1 MTNLHSTFCGTQAPS
16 RRAPG
21 LPSAGRAKLGIGA
34 MVAALVLS
42 ACSEPQVILP
52 GERQDIRS
60 VLQSDDGFDAPTDL
74 AVPANTSRAISLPPA
89 SNNASWPQS
98 VGTPS
103 TRTGN
108 ATLSA
113 APRLAWSADVG
124 SGDSRKQRI
133 TAAPVVSGGR
143 VFTIDSGAQVVATST
158 SGATLWTRDLTPAS
172 DAQGDATGGGL
183 AVDGNTL
190 YVSLGFGTVT
200 ALDVDSGGTRWTQEI
215 DATGS
220 GAPTVYGD
228 LVYFTSG
235 DDLGWALNK
244 SDGRIQWQT
253 GSSTSVNN
261 VLGAPSPAISPDIA
275 VLAFGSGE
283 VQGLFRQGG
292 LDRWNASVV
301 GKRPGRAL
309 ANISD
314 VTSGPVIS
322 GDTVYVG
329 NQSGRLTALSLGGGD
344 RKWTAREGAIGPV
357 WPAGDS
363 IFVITDLNELVRL
376 DAATGQR
383 IWGTPLPNFVKDR
396 PKRQSEVFAHYGPIM
411 AGGRVI
417 IASNDGTLRSF
428 DPTNGALVGSTE
440 VPGGATTP
448 PVVAGGTLYVV
459 STKGQLHAFR

>member
-1 MTNLHSTFCGTQAPS
+1 MTNLQSILGATQAPS
-16 RRAPG
+16 
-21 LPSAGRAKLGIGA
+21 RAKLGIGA
-34 MVAALVLS
+34 VVAALLLS
-42 ACSEPQVILP
+42 ACSEPEVILP
-52 GERQDIRS
+52 GLRQDVRS
-60 VLQSDDGFDAPTDL
+60 VLQTDDGFEPPADL
-74 AVPANTSRAISLPPA
+74 SVPANTSRGISLPA
-89 SNNASWPQS
+89 ATNNSSWQQAP
-98 VGTPS
+98 GTPS

-108 ATLSA
+108 AALSS
-113 APRLAWSADVG
+113 APQLAWSSNIG

-143 VFTIDSGAQVVATST
+143 VFTIDAGAQVVATSA

-172 DAQGDATGGGL
+172 DGQGDATGGGL

-200 ALDVDSGGTRWTQEI
+200 ALDVDSGGTRWNQDIE
-215 DATGS
+215 ATGS

-228 LVYFTSG
+228 LIYFTSG

-261 VLGAPSPAISPDIA
+261 VLGAPAPAISPEIA
-275 VLAFGSGE
+275 VMAFGSGE

-329 NQSGRLTALSLGGGD
+329 NQSGRLAALGLGGGD
-344 RKWTAREGAIGPV
+344 RKWTAREGAVGPV

-363 IFVITDLNELVRL
+363 VFAVTDLNELVRL
-376 DAATGQR
+376 DASTGQR

-396 PKRQSEVFAHYGPIM
+396 PRRQSEVFAHYGPII

-417 IASNDGTLRSF
+417 LASNDGKLRSF
-428 DPTNGALVGSTE
+428 DPTNGALVGSTDI
-440 VPGGATTP
+440 PGGATTA

-459 STKGQLHAFR
+459 STNGQLHAFR

>member
-1 MTNLHSTFCGTQAPS
+1 MTELHSILSGHS
-16 RRAPG
+16 RRARARLGAGG
-21 LPSAGRAKLGIGA
+21 L
-34 MVAALVLS
+34 VAALLLS
-42 ACSEPQVILP
+42 ACSEPEVILP
-52 GERQDIRS
+52 GERQDVRS
-60 VLQSDDGFDAPTDL
+60 VLQGEDPF
-74 AVPANTSRAISLPPA
+74 AVPVDTTIPANTSRAISLPA
-89 SNNASWPQS
+89 ATSNTSWTQAA
-98 VGTPS
+98 GTPS
-103 TRTGN
+103 TRIGN
-108 ATLSA
+108 AALRAS
-113 APRLAWSADVG
+113 PQLAWSAG
-124 SGDSRKQRI
+124 IGAGDSRKQRI
-133 TAAPVVSGGR
+133 TAAPVVTAGR
-143 VFTIDSGAQVVATST
+143 VFTIDAAAQVTATST

-172 DAQGDATGGGL
+172 DGGGDATGGGL
-183 AVDGNTL
+183 AVDGSTL

-200 ALDVDSGGTRWTQEI
+200 ALDIDTGGTRWTQDI
-215 DATGS
+215 GSTGS

-244 SDGRIQWQT
+244 SDGRILWQT

-261 VLGAPSPAISPDIA
+261 VLGAPAPAVSPEIA

-292 LDRWNASVV
+292 LDRWSASVV

-314 VTSGPVIS
+314 VTSAPVIS

-329 NQSGRLTALSLGGGD
+329 NQSGRVAALGLSSGE
-344 RKWTAREGAIGPV
+344 RRWTAREGAIGPV

-363 IFVITDLNELVRL
+363 VFLVTDQNELVRL
-376 DAATGQR
+376 DASSGTR

-396 PKRQSEVFAHYGPIM
+396 PKRQSEVFAHYGPII

-417 IASNDGTLRSF
+417 VASNDGKLRSF
-428 DPTNGALVGSTE
+428 DPTNGALVGSTDI
-440 VPGGATTP
+440 PGGATTA